1 MRITAIGLLLAAQWL
16 YGQETA
22 AQSVNIPLGNFTSQA
37 LYFANTDN
45 RQGMQEINNA
55 IMSITSIPAAFGFD
69 AADSRSAR
77 QRR

>member
-16 YGQETA
+16 DGQQTA
-22 AQSVNIPLGNFTSQA
+22 AQSVNIAQGSFTSQA
-37 LYFANTDN
+37 LHFANTDS

-77 QRR
+77 